1 MAGAGLHL
9 EVKVEDAELRARLAQ
24 LISKCSHPAP
34 ALEEIGEVLWT
45 STRQRFEDE
54 RGPDGE
60 PWAANS
66 PLTLALKLG
75 VIKSKKSNVTKSGE
89 LSARGRRAVGV
100 QKVLHQ
106 SGILA
111 DTLARQLI
119 DGGHGVEVG
128 TNRVYGAVQQF
139 GNPANRYYNT
149 PGGAPAP
156 IPPRPFL
163 GISDED
169 RTRIIEILEDYLR
182 T

>member
-24 LISKCSHPAP
+24 LIRKCSHPAP

-45 STRQRFEDE
+45 STRERFETE
-54 RGPDGE
+54 SGPDGAK
-60 PWAANS
+60 WAPNS
-66 PLTLALKLG
+66 AVTLARKLG
-75 VIKSKKSNVTKSGE
+75 VIMGKKSNVTKSGG

-100 QKVLHQ
+100 QKVLTQ

-111 DTLARQLI
+111 DTIARQLI

-139 GNPANRYYNT
+139 GNPANRFYNT

-182 T
+182 P

>member
-9 EVKVEDAELRARLAQ
+9 EVKVDDAELRAKLAQ
-24 LISKCSHPAP
+24 LIRKCRHPAP
-34 ALEEIGEVLWT
+34 ALEEIGEVLWK
-45 STRQRFEDE
+45 STRQRFETE
-54 RGPDGE
+54 SGPDGE

-75 VIKSKKSNVTKSGE
+75 VIKSKKSNVTKSGA

-111 DTLARQLI
+111 DTLAQQLI
-119 DGGHGVEVG
+119 DGGHGVKVG

-139 GNPANRYYNT
+139 GNPDNRYYNT

-169 RTRIIEILEDYLR
+169 RTRIIDILDDYLK